1 MAWRRAAWAL
11 LVVLVLPVALAA
23 AQAEQTLLVT
33 PLTRDGKVLV
43 SFTLNDAFN
52 DDVRSAIH
60 SGTSISFIY
69 EVELKRSST
78 LWLDRTMST
87 TVVTAAVRFDN
98 LTRRYYVTRLIDGR
112 IEGTDTY
119 EREEDVQRK
128 LTDFE
133 KLPLFSSNT
142 LEPNAEYYLRV
153 RAHTS
158 PRNAAFVWPWASH
171 EVAGHVKFTFI
182 R

>member
-1 MAWRRAAWAL
+1 MGVYRATCAL
-11 LVVLVLPVALAA
+11 VFVLIVQVAAG
-23 AQAEQTLLVT
+23 AQAEQSLQVT

-43 SFTLNDAFN
+43 SFTLTDAFT
-52 DDVRSAIH
+52 DDVRAAIH
-60 SGTSISFIY
+60 SGTAISFIY
-69 EVELKRSST
+69 EVELKRAST

-112 IEGTDTY
+112 IEGTETF
-119 EREEDVQRK
+119 EQEEDVRK
-128 LTDFE
+128 RLTDFE
-133 KLPLFSSNT
+133 KLPLFNSSI
-142 LEPNAEYYLRV
+142 LEANVEYYLRV

-158 PRNAAFVWPWASH
+158 PRNASFVWPWASH
-171 EVAGHVKFTFI
+171 EVAGRVKFTFI